1 LPTTLLY
8 SRFSRII
15 RMICE
20 KLGTPP
26 AVLVLVGVGVID
38 GAAVDVGVLE
48 GTDVGMG
55 VFD

>member
-1 LPTTLLY
+1 
-8 SRFSRII
+8 
-15 RMICE
+15 MICE

-26 AVLVLVGVGVID
+26 AGLVLVGVGEID